1 MKWLENPEKL
11 REILF
16 ELVACP
22 SFSGSEKELDMAK
35 KVYSIVS
42 EIPYFRDNPGY
53 LKLNE
58 IENDKFNRCFVTAL
72 LKGKGDKTV
81 VLLHHHDVV
90 DVDDYGAL
98 KNDAFDP
105 EKITKMLR
113 EADMPEEARKDMETG
128 EWLFGRGV
136 MDMKAGAALQ
146 IALLHDFSEI
156 KDFEGNILLLSVP
169 GEESNSEGMLAAVP
183 FLNKLKDRYGLDYVA
198 VVNSEPSG
206 NRVVTG
212 SIGKLLPVFYCFGKE
227 THASRPF
234 EGLSSSMLF
243 SQVTALMDDNVEL
256 CDQAEGETSSPS
268 TNLKVKDLKLRYN
281 VTTPQV
287 TAGYFNVFSMQ
298 RPADEILD
306 ILKKIACR
314 AFENTLKIKRENAR
328 KFAELSGGEPPQ
340 VPWKPNVYSYEQL
353 YDVCRKTRGKAFEEH
368 IKSYIERLTEEEKDE
383 REFTIKLIDE
393 VHSFCPDREPKIV
406 IAFAPPYYPHII
418 NKGITEK
425 ERYMLEVV
433 DRLIEYG
440 KKEFNVEMGV
450 IKIYPGITDLSY
462 CGLQDA
468 DNVVKHLKPNMP
480 AIGHIYSLPV
490 EEMGKLDLAVINVG
504 PAGRDAHKFTERLH
518 MPYFEKTAPFL
529 LKFAVEELLKF

>member
-22 SFSGSEKELDMAK
+22 SFSGSKNERDMAE

-42 EIPYFRDNPGY
+42 EIPYFKNNPEY
-53 LKLNE
+53 VQLNE
-58 IENDKFNRCFVTAL
+58 IEKDKFNRCFVTAL
-72 LKGKGDKTV
+72 VKGRGRKTV
-81 VLLHHHDVV
+81 VLMHHHDVV
-90 DVDDYGAL
+90 DIDDFGAL
-98 KNDAFDP
+98 KNHAFNP
-105 EKITKMLR
+105 EEITKMLR

-156 KDFEGNILLLSVP
+156 DDFEGNIVLLSVP
-169 GEESNSEGMLAAVP
+169 GEESNSEGMLASVP

-206 NRVVTG
+206 DKVVTG
-212 SIGKLLPVFYCFGKE
+212 SIGKLLPIFYCFGKE

-243 SQVTALMDDNVEL
+243 SQITALMDDNVEL

-287 TAGYFNVFSMQ
+287 TVGYFNVFSMQ
-298 RPADEILD
+298 RSVDETLN
-306 ILKKIACR
+306 ILKRIAYK
-314 AFENTLKIKRENAR
+314 AFENTLKIKQENAR
-328 KFAELSGGEPPQ
+328 KYGELCGKEPPQ
-340 VPWKPNVYSYEQL
+340 IPWKPNVYTYEDL
-353 YDVCRKTRGKAFEEH
+353 YESCRKARGKAFEDH
-368 IKSYIERLTEEEKDE
+368 IKSYIERLAEEEKDE

-393 VHSFCPDREPKIV
+393 VHSFCPDREPKVV
-406 IAFAPPYYPHII
+406 IAFGPPYYPHII
-418 NKGITEK
+418 NKGKTQKEK
-425 ERYMLEVV
+425 YVLKVV
-433 DRLIEYG
+433 DKLIKYARD
-440 KKEFNVEMGV
+440 EFGVEVGI

-468 DNVVKHLKPNMP
+468 DNVMKHLKPNMP
-480 AIGHIYSLPV
+480 AIGHIYNLPI
-490 EEMGKLDLAVINVG
+490 EEMGKLDLAVLNVG
-504 PAGRDAHKFTERLH
+504 PLGKDAHKFTERLH
-518 MPYFEKTAPFL
+518 MPYFEKTAPSL
-529 LKFAVEELLKF
+529 LKFTVEELLKF